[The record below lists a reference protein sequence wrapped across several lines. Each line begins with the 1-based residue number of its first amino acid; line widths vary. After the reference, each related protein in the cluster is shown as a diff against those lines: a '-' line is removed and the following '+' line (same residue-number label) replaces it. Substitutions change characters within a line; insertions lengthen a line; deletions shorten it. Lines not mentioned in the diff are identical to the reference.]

1 MPLGLSKKIVKR
13 SLCNSRCA
21 IGIQDAENL
30 ERLYGTR
37 CAIGVWCK
45 LLPKINKYLTV
56 RNVAARFGYFLVF
69 CWMPLCHW
77 DCHKR
82 LSREVCVIVAVPL
95 GLSKKIV
102 KRSLCNSR
110 CAIGIQDAENLER
123 LYGTRCA
130 IGIWCKLLPKIN
142 KYLTVRNVAA
152 RFGYFLVFC
161 WMPLCHWDC
170 HKMM

>member
-1 MPLGLSKKIVKR
+1 MRISCTSLLHRNESR
-13 SLCNSRCA
+13 SPCLVA
-21 IGIQDAENL
+21 GAAFATHLIGESEL
-30 ERLYGTR
+30 RR
-37 CAIGVWCK
+37 
-45 LLPKINKYLTV
+45 LPK
-56 RNVAARFGYFLVF
+56 
-69 CWMPLCHW
+69 
-77 DCHKR
+77 
-82 LSREVCVIVAVPL
+82 EVCVTVAVPL

-142 KYLTVRNVAA
+142 KYLNVRNVAA